1 MSNRL
6 FQSLVHQMRDVVDR
20 VIGVLDENSVIISCS
35 DLSRIGEADPSM
47 KVVLMEGHDAV
58 VGDGYTYKTFGSH
71 IQPEYCVFVEGTDET
86 AAQFAGMLAVSLS
99 GINSFT
105 MKSTIGAI
113 SLRTSSLTTFCQ
125 VTFMSRQGNCT
136 STRM

>member
-1 MSNRL
+1 MKPVSYTHLDVYKIQMSNRL

-71 IQPEYCVFVEGTDET
+71 IQPEYCVFVDVYKR
-86 AAQFAGMLAVSLS
+86 QPPVRHVAGS
-99 GINSFT
+99 
-105 MKSTIGAI
+105 
-113 SLRTSSLTTFCQ
+113 
-125 VTFMSRQGNCT
+125 
-136 STRM
+136 